1 MRENGW
7 DSTLSILSFSLSVTC
22 TIINCI
28 EMASILYESM
38 IWIIFQFLKESKK
51 IDEEDP
57 TINTKNNT
65 EWVLGDASHKA
76 NLSEIKQMEKFS

>member
-1 MRENGW
+1 
-7 DSTLSILSFSLSVTC
+7 
-22 TIINCI
+22 
-28 EMASILYESM
+28 
-38 IWIIFQFLKESKK
+38 LKESKK